1 MGKED
6 GIQDAI
12 QGWHGVRAG
21 EGGAIRTCI
30 PSPRPWLGVPSTTP
44 SRQREGDNRGPSQ
57 APQCRQKQTYH
68 TWLADCKGS
77 SGEACKGNYFC
88 TGGQG
93 QSHRSLPVLGPVSAK
108 ARTACPLGCGGE
120 KGAGRNMGP
129 LQPHDYHAARPCS
142 LLFRLPSVH

>member
-1 MGKED
+1 MGKDD

-21 EGGAIRTCI
+21 EGGPLELASLA
-30 PSPRPWLGVPSTTP
+30 PDPGWESPTTTP
-44 SRQREGDNRGPSQ
+44 SRQREGDNRGQSQ
-57 APQCRQKQTYH
+57 APQCRQEQTYH

-120 KGAGRNMGP
+120 KGAGCNVGP
-129 LQPHDYHAARPCS
+129 LQPHDYLAARTCS